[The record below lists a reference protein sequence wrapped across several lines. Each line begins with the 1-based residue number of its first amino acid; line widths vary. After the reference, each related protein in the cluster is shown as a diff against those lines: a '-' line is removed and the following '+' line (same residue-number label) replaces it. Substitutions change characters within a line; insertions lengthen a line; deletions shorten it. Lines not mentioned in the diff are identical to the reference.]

1 MSDLFNFDDLMRWLD
16 GKGFPLVESIKGYR
30 VVKGIDFEK
39 EFKAGNIRF
48 EVDGIFIDTS
58 SGDHQVYIFISE
70 PWITKYGSYPK
81 FHVRECQTISSFLAD
96 GRFEHR
102 YHVSS
107 AKVND
112 LTDITTRQ
120 VFKDEE
126 LELCGYCRNMIT
138 EEIYTTADFAEFY
151 VNSSADV
158 DVRVDNDG
166 YVKDWK
172 LISKNYRLS
181 VEYTCASCGV
191 APKSPVYR
199 YYWEVDHKDGNKLNN
214 ENSNLEC
221 LCVRCHSQKDDVH
234 IRNYS
239 RGSNKVKVD
248 AFNKLYPDY

>member
-1 MSDLFNFDDLMRWLD
+1 MLDLFHFSDLRRWLD
-16 GKGFPLVESIKGYR
+16 GKGFPKVESSKGYK

-48 EVDGIFIDTS
+48 EADGIFIDKNS
-58 SGDHQVYIFISE
+58 REHQVYIFISE

-96 GRFEHR
+96 GRFKNR

-107 AKVND
+107 ARVND
-112 LTDITTRQ
+112 LTDISTGEI
-120 VFKDEE
+120 FKDEK
-126 LELCGYCRNMIT
+126 LELCGYCKNMID
-138 EEIYTTADFAEFY
+138 EEIYTTYDFAELY
-151 VNSSADV
+151 VNSSANT

-172 LISKNYRLS
+172 LISRNYRLS
-181 VEYTCASCGV
+181 IKYKCESCGLESRSSV
-191 APKSPVYR
+191 HR

-214 ENSNLEC
+214 ETSNLEC
-221 LCVRCHSQKDDVH
+221 LCVRCHSQKDEIH

-239 RGSNKVKVD
+239 KGSNKVKVD
-248 AFNKLYPDY
+248 AFNKLYPYN

>member
-1 MSDLFNFDDLMRWLD
+1 MSNLFYFDDLMNWLD
-16 GKGFPLVESIKGYR
+16 AKGFPKVESSKGYK

-48 EVDGIFIDTS
+48 ESHGIFIDKD
-58 SGDHQVYIFISE
+58 SGEHQVYIFISE

-81 FHVRECQTISSFLAD
+81 FHVRECPTISSFLSD
-96 GRFEHR
+96 GRFEQR

-107 AKVND
+107 AKIND

-126 LELCGYCRNMIT
+126 LELCDNCRNMIT
-138 EEIYTTADFAEFY
+138 EEIYTTADFAELY
-151 VNSSADV
+151 VNSTTNV

-181 VEYTCASCGV
+181 VEYTCEACDL
-191 APKSPVYR
+191 APRSTIHR
-199 YYWEVDHKDGNKLNN
+199 YYWEVDHIDGNKLNN
-214 ENSNLEC
+214 ETSNLEC
-221 LCVRCHSQKDDVH
+221 LCVRCHSRKDKLH
-234 IRNYS
+234 KKNYS
-239 RGSNKVKVD
+239 KGGNKIKVD
-248 AFNKLYPDY
+248 SFNKLYPLG